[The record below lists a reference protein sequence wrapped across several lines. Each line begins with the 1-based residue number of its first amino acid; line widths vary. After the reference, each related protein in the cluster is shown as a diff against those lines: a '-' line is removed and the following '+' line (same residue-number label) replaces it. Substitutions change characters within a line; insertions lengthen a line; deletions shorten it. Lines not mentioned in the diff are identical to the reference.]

1 MRKLIFLIVLLSG
14 IGAVASGCSTVGEAI
29 NPYGSSFNCKMT
41 ENGKCTSMTGAYHE
55 SLQPV
60 EPKNDGKKKG
70 KTGDPKGTD
79 AAEAAYQGSLY
90 RKLSGLLEEPETPMI
105 APPKVMRVLL
115 LPYKGT
121 DKELFMYRYAYFL
134 VDDYSW
140 VLGDNVVTGGK

>member
-1 MRKLIFLIVLLSG
+1 MRKLIVLVLFSA

-29 NPYGSSFNCKMT
+29 NPYGSSFNCRLA
-41 ENGKCTSMTGAYHE
+41 ENGKCITMTGAYHE

-60 EPKNDGKKKG
+60 DSKNDGKKKG
-70 KTGDPKGTD
+70 KAGEPKETD
-79 AAEAAYQGSLY
+79 VSEATYQGSLY
-90 RKLSGLLEEPETPMI
+90 RKLSGLLEEPDTPMI

-134 VDDYSW
+134 IDDYSW
-140 VLGDNVVTGGK
+140 VLGDNIVAGGK